1 MDLIIKD
8 MQIPECR
15 KLRQFINDYYPH
27 LEMSV
32 KTGHDQTIFE
42 FMQTDL
48 PPVTVFSGL
57 TQPKE
62 KKEKP
67 LHTYYCLFLPLGIY
81 CGFGAENIHHA
92 YNKAAKHWG
101 ARNQIGRPYDDMPES
116 KIQRD
121 CRIYVF
127 DDIKH
132 VELTR
137 KQVSHTLM
145 TKLVKAWREENN

>member
-1 MDLIIKD
+1 MVRTGYKEEHQIDLAL
-8 MQIPECR
+8 ES
-15 KLRQFINDYYPH
+15 PH
-27 LEMSV
+27 I
-32 KTGHDQTIFE
+32 T
-42 FMQTDL
+42 
-48 PPVTVFSGL
+48 
-57 TQPKE
+57 KE
-62 KKEKP
+62 EKP

-145 TKLVKAWREENN
+145 TKLVKAWREENS

>member
-1 MDLIIKD
+1 MKYNFNCGIDVNATAEEKNRAAHILHAAFPHWGVIK
-8 MQIPECR
+8 
-15 KLRQFINDYYPH
+15 
-27 LEMSV
+27 
-32 KTGHDQTIFE
+32 
-42 FMQTDL
+42 
-48 PPVTVFSGL
+48 
-57 TQPKE
+57 TQQE
-62 KKEKP
+62 LSLQQEEKP